1 MKLISSRMRV
11 ELRRARRP
19 AVMLVLGIT
28 AAIAAIGLLIAREN
42 VHLPWESQYTA
53 QIAVSNATGV
63 EPGLDEVRWA
73 GIVVGRIT
81 GEKVENG
88 QPVLTAQFNAS
99 DLHGARLY
107 RDAQIQLRPQ
117 TPLSDMYL
125 DVVNRGHASAGVLGP
140 NEVLQASQTQT
151 PVNVADVLD
160 TFSEPIRLRLQELL
174 DELATGLSPAGGAEL
189 RTAFGE
195 IASLLVA
202 QKQLS
207 HTLATRSVLVKALI
221 HDSGTLFNA
230 LNQRN
235 TELTGLIQN
244 GSGTL
249 GALGS
254 QSAALSRIIA
264 ALPGTLDQIHSS
276 FGQLQTTLGVVRP
289 ALVNLLPTARELP
302 SGLHALKSFSES
314 ATPALTALNPAV
326 SALEPLVR
334 NLPGSAR
341 ALNGALTSLEP
352 QIPRY
357 GAVTAAIVP
366 CELPVQKFFAWTLSV
381 LKFDNAGNRTAS
393 PRGTTVVGPFASGAK
408 DPTLAPAIGCADGRP
423 APTTPDHAPTP

>member
-1 MKLISSRMRV
+1 MRLVSSRLRV
-11 ELRRARRP
+11 ELRRARGS
-19 AVMLVLGIT
+19 AIMLAAGIV
-28 AAIAAIGLLIAREN
+28 AAILAIGLLIAREN
-42 VHLPWESQYTA
+42 VHLPWQSQYTA
-53 QIAVSNATGV
+53 QIAVSDATGV

-88 QPVLTAQFNAS
+88 QPVLTAQFNGS
-99 DLHGARLY
+99 DLHGAKLY
-107 RDAQIQLRPQ
+107 RDAQVQLRPQ

-125 DVVNRGHASAGVLGP
+125 DVVNRGHASAGVLGAD
-140 NEVLQASQTQT
+140 EVLQASQTQT
-151 PVNVADVLD
+151 PVNVADVLN

-174 DELATGLSPAGGAEL
+174 GELATGLSPAGGAQL

-195 IASLLVA
+195 IAALLVA

-207 HTLATRSVLVKALI
+207 NTLATRSTLVKSLI
-221 HDSGTLFNA
+221 HDSGTLFSA
-230 LNQRN
+230 LNQRD
-235 TELTGLIQN
+235 TELTSLIQN

-249 GALGS
+249 SALGS
-254 QSAALSRIIA
+254 ENGALSRIIA

-276 FGQLQTTLGVVRP
+276 FGQLQGTLGVVRP

-302 SGLHALKSFSES
+302 TGLRSLRSFSQS

-334 NLPGSAR
+334 NLPASSR
-341 ALNGALTSLEP
+341 ALNGALTSLQP

-357 GAVTAAIVP
+357 AAVSAAIVP

-381 LKFDNAGNRTAS
+381 LKFDNASNRTAS
-393 PRGTTVVGPFASGAK
+393 PRGTIVAGPFATGAK
-408 DPTLAPAIGCADGRP
+408 DPTISPAIGCADGKP